1 MTRQLPQIF
10 KRNKSGALVRVSP
23 REAKKFIMSAHG
35 WTSDEYTKKRDIFK
49 NKLRAFESFQRAQ
62 GKEVKQQNVVEMLYK
77 QAKAMKT
84 HGADYKPSEAIKR
97 IESFSAVSITKGRKQ
112 ATRQGKAFN
121 AINTKQLAYVSDRF
135 KKLIDTND
143 GAKRIEDAFYKKA
156 EEDGK
161 PVNATK
167 LEEAL
172 SDYANAM
179 HVRIDNQGTG
189 ETIPSGETYGSD
201 ADFAFD
207 IDEYLND

>member
-1 MTRQLPQIF
+1 MARQLPQIF
-10 KRNKSGALVRVSP
+10 KTNKSGERVRVSP
-23 REAKKFIMSAHG
+23 SEVKKFIMSAHG
-35 WTSDEYTKKRDIFK
+35 WTAEEYTKKRDIFK

-84 HGADYKPSEAIKR
+84 HGADYKPSQAIKR
-97 IESFSAVSITKGRKQ
+97 IEAFSAVSITKGRKQ

-121 AINTKQLAYVSDRF
+121 AINTTQLAYVSDRF
-135 KKLIDTND
+135 EKLVNTNA
-143 GAKRIEDAFYKKA
+143 GAKRIVDAFYKKA

-179 HVRIDNQGTG
+179 HVRIDNQGAG

-201 ADFAFD
+201 TDFAFD